1 MFLKRFF
8 STYSFGLDISDFS
21 IKLASLKEKEG
32 NLVLSSF
39 GEKRIPKGVIEK
51 AEIKDSK
58 RLSILINQLLREARG
73 EKIDTKYVV
82 ASLPEEKAFVRIIQL
97 PKMKK
102 EEVRG
107 AIKWELEAN
116 IPLSIS
122 DVYYDWKIIPYND
135 PSNVY
140 VLTVA
145 MRKDIVERYFQTLLH
160 AGLNPIALE
169 VESVALVRAL
179 IKNYHSFHPII
190 ILDMGISG
198 TGLTIFSG
206 ETICFTSHIPV
217 SGTDLNNAIAKSL
230 NIDLEKAVDLKI
242 KIGLDEKKDKKVASA
257 LRNVVD
263 RLISQVSHYV
273 SYYKSHGEKKYI
285 PDGIISKILLCGGDS
300 LLIGLPEY
308 LSFKLKI
315 PTELGNPWVNILKPQ
330 ISYIPE
336 LPYKRSLA
344 YTTALGLALYSFT
357 SGSV

>member
-1 MFLKRFF
+1 M
-8 STYSFGLDISDFS
+8 
-21 IKLASLKEKEG
+21 
-32 NLVLSSF
+32 
-39 GEKRIPKGVIEK
+39 
-51 AEIKDSK
+51 
-58 RLSILINQLLREARG
+58 
-73 EKIDTKYVV
+73 
-82 ASLPEEKAFVRIIQL
+82 
-97 PKMKK
+97 
-102 EEVRG
+102 
-107 AIKWELEAN
+107 
-116 IPLSIS
+116 
-122 DVYYDWKIIPYND
+122 
-135 PSNVY
+135 
-140 VLTVA
+140 
-145 MRKDIVERYFQTLLH
+145 
-160 AGLNPIALE
+160 
-169 VESVALVRAL
+169 
-179 IKNYHSFHPII
+179 
-190 ILDMGISG
+190 
-198 TGLTIFSG
+198 
-206 ETICFTSHIPV
+206 
-217 SGTDLNNAIAKSL
+217 NNAIAKSL

-336 LPYKRSLA
+336 LPYKRSLT

>member
-21 IKLASLKEKEG
+21 IKLAFLKKKG
-32 NLVLSSF
+32 KGLVLSSF
-39 GEKRIPKGVIEK
+39 GEKRIPKGIIEK
-51 AEIKDSK
+51 AEIKDSEK
-58 RLSILINQLLREARG
+58 LSFLINQLLKEAKG

-82 ASLPEEKAFVRIIQL
+82 ASLPEEKAFVRIIKL
-97 PKMKK
+97 PKMSKK
-102 EEVRG
+102 EVKG

-122 DVYYDWKIIPYND
+122 DVYYDWKIIPCND
-135 PSNVY
+135 PLNVY

-145 MRKDIVERYFQTLLH
+145 MKKDIVDKYFQTLLRS
-160 AGLNPIALE
+160 GLSPIALE

-190 ILDMGISG
+190 ILDIGISG

-217 SGTDLNNAIAKSL
+217 SGMDLNNAIAKEL
-230 NIDLEKAVDLKI
+230 NVDFEKAVDLKI
-242 KIGLDEKKDKKVASA
+242 EIGLDEKKDKRVAKA
-257 LRNVVD
+257 LKKVVD
-263 RLISQVSHYV
+263 KLADQVYHYI
-273 SYYKSHGEKKYI
+273 SYYRSYGQKYI
-285 PDGIISKILLCGGDS
+285 PDGGISKILLCGGDS

-315 PTELGNPWVNILKPQ
+315 PTELGNPWVNILTSG

-336 LPYKRSLA
+336 LPYKKSLA
-344 YTTALGLALYSFT
+344 YTTALGLALYNFVS
-357 SGSV
+357 SKD